1 MSVSPLSRSLRKS
14 LLPVNPFVFSYPLG
28 RGGWASTLFLFLLV
42 FHWVINW
49 KGVSMRKLL
58 KRFAAAASAVVIC
71 GVTCVTS
78 WFSVPVSAAGA
89 FGMLEWLEFQTLLQ
103 GIGIGGSN
111 DDFVKSVDNWTK
123 SIGGPEMPRED
134 YDGEWMTNYEYYNRL
149 GWDSIIG
156 FFDNLADSWTEDYS
170 SIPDVGTDVSG
181 GGYYPS
187 GISCSGG
194 VVRFSSS
201 FFSTHKGEHFPS
213 DSFPYL
219 SIACYK
225 TSFPGDYLYLFCI
238 SSNSNFTYYLVSN
251 FNNNISV
258 VNDAYSYLRVDY
270 ALNSGV
276 QSSNFLYSTS
286 NHPSDSSFS
295 SSVFCEVLDSL
306 GCQHFS
312 SFSDAYA
319 VIKSS
324 SDWSDKSSTGDSFI
338 GPVYTYPAAQE
349 LYKSTGTAAGIRLDV
364 QTQDGVPDVQAA
376 LDGAGVDT
384 VDDLVAGVAA
394 GTVPMSKVFADAK
407 VTPYVVADTATGA
420 VVTDLGVSATAT
432 GVKAVG
438 LTQELAV
445 PKDLTNA
452 VAYPIKGKTWDPDM
466 AKYNLPLFQ
475 YFPFCLPWDI
485 YQVLSAFAAEPVA
498 PSITIPLGKFFS
510 GKKSFDG
517 SAAAGITATVDL
529 GDDKFS
535 KWFVMLRALESAGIV
550 IGLVL
555 ISVKLIHGGR

>member
-1 MSVSPLSRSLRKS
+1 
-14 LLPVNPFVFSYPLG
+14 
-28 RGGWASTLFLFLLV
+28 
-42 FHWVINW
+42 
-49 KGVSMRKLL
+49 MRKLL
-58 KRFAAAASAVVIC
+58 KRFAAAASAVVIG

-149 GWDSIIG
+149 GWDSIVG

-170 SIPDVGTDVSG
+170 SISDVGSWVPDDFTYDGLETYNGFFKFSKPFAFKTKSYANSSNGVCANVGIYFTPSDDVPYVVLCAVNDDSIDPPYRVYQLIYSKYFKKFQSMTFTLDYMHLGTSG
-181 GGYYPS
+181 MAFPTSSLSVSSYLSPKLYYDSPCWS
-187 GISCSGG
+187 ASDMQ
-194 VVRFSSS
+194 S
-201 FFSTHKGEHFPS
+201 FFSAVGIDNSTRY
-213 DSFPYL
+213 DSIDDAVNYFNRQSTIDWQPGQTG
-219 SIACYK
+219 SG
-225 TSFPGDYLYLFCI
+225 SF
-238 SSNSNFTYYLVSN
+238 V
-251 FNNNISV
+251 
-258 VNDAYSYLRVDY
+258 
-270 ALNSGV
+270 
-276 QSSNFLYSTS
+276 
-286 NHPSDSSFS
+286 
-295 SSVFCEVLDSL
+295 
-306 GCQHFS
+306 
-312 SFSDAYA
+312 
-319 VIKSS
+319 
-324 SDWSDKSSTGDSFI
+324 
-338 GPVYTYPAAQE
+338 GPVYTYPAAQD
-349 LYKSTGTAAGIRLDV
+349 LYKSTGTAAGVRLDV
-364 QTQDGVPDVQAA
+364 QTEDGVPDIQAA

-420 VVTDLGVSATAT
+420 VVTDLGVSATAA

-445 PKDLTNA
+445 PKDLTTA
-452 VAYPIKGKTWDPDM
+452 ATYPIKGKTWDPEM
-466 AKYNLPLFQ
+466 SKYNLPLFQ

>member
-1 MSVSPLSRSLRKS
+1 
-14 LLPVNPFVFSYPLG
+14 
-28 RGGWASTLFLFLLV
+28 
-42 FHWVINW
+42 
-49 KGVSMRKLL
+49 MRKLL
-58 KRFAAAASAVVIC
+58 KRFAAAASAVVIG
-71 GVTCVTS
+71 GVSCVTT

-103 GIGIGGSN
+103 GIGVSGNNS
-111 DDFVKSVDNWTK
+111 DFADSVQTWIDG
-123 SIGGPEMPRED
+123 IGGPEMPRED
-134 YDGEWMTNYEYYNRL
+134 YDGKWMTNYEYYNRV
-149 GWDSIIG
+149 GWDEIIDW
-156 FFDNLADSWTEDYS
+156 FDGLFSGDNSYS
-170 SIPDVGTDVSG
+170 DVSDVGADVSG
-181 GGYYPS
+181 SFSFPNSSSIFSLDGAVLFSGSDSYSLDSEFFWYRPKSGVIASVFLISDGDNLPS
-187 GISCSGG
+187 IYIASSRSDRVSFSAGSGG
-194 VVRFSSS
+194 VLSWRFSNGSIS
-201 FFSTHKGEHFPS
+201 S
-213 DSFPYL
+213 DSAPVWSSDKFDQWGHVSSYSSYSDLL
-219 SIACYK
+219 SSVK
-225 TSFPGDYLYLFCI
+225 SFGVTHIFDSVSDAIKFLNSHTI
-238 SSNSNFTYYLVSN
+238 SDWQKLVFDSNS
-251 FNNNISV
+251 
-258 VNDAYSYLRVDY
+258 D
-270 ALNSGV
+270 
-276 QSSNFLYSTS
+276 
-286 NHPSDSSFS
+286 
-295 SSVFCEVLDSL
+295 
-306 GCQHFS
+306 
-312 SFSDAYA
+312 
-319 VIKSS
+319 
-324 SDWSDKSSTGDSFI
+324 FI

-364 QTQDGVPDVQAA
+364 QTEDGVPDIQAA
-376 LDGAGVDT
+376 LDGAGVKT

-445 PKDLTNA
+445 PKDLTTA
-452 VAYPIKGKTWDPDM
+452 ATYPIKGKTWDPEM
-466 AKYNLPLFQ
+466 SKYNLPLFQ

>member
-1 MSVSPLSRSLRKS
+1 
-14 LLPVNPFVFSYPLG
+14 
-28 RGGWASTLFLFLLV
+28 
-42 FHWVINW
+42 
-49 KGVSMRKLL
+49 MRKLL
-58 KRFAAAASAVVIC
+58 KRFAAAASAVVIG

-103 GIGIGGSN
+103 GIGVSGNNS
-111 DDFVKSVDNWTK
+111 DFADSVQTWIDG
-123 SIGGPEMPRED
+123 IGGPEMPREE
-134 YDGEWMTNYEYYNRL
+134 YDGKWMTNYEYYNRL
-149 GWDSIIG
+149 GWDSIIDWCDG
-156 FFDNLADSWTEDYS
+156 LFSGDNAYKDV
-170 SIPDVGTDVSG
+170 PDVGTDVSG
-181 GGYYPS
+181 GSYYPS
-187 GISCSGG
+187 GISCSDG

-219 SIACYK
+219 SISCYK

-238 SSNSNFTYYLVSN
+238 SSNNNFTYYLVSN

-295 SSVFCEVLDSL
+295 SSAFCEVLDSL

-312 SFSDAYA
+312 SFSDAYS

-324 SDWSDKSSTGDSFI
+324 SDWSDKSSTGGAFI
-338 GPVYTYPAAQE
+338 GPVYTYPAAQD

-364 QTQDGVPDVQAA
+364 QTEDGVPDIQAA

-394 GTVPMSKVFADAK
+394 GTVPMSKVFTDAK

-420 VVTDLGVSATAT
+420 VVTDLGVSATAA

-452 VAYPIKGKTWDPDM
+452 AAYPIKGKTWDPDM

-498 PSITIPLGKFFS
+498 PSFTVPVGKLFS
-510 GKKSFDG
+510 GKKTFDG
-517 SAAAGITATVDL
+517 SAAASVSATIDL

>member
-1 MSVSPLSRSLRKS
+1 
-14 LLPVNPFVFSYPLG
+14 
-28 RGGWASTLFLFLLV
+28 
-42 FHWVINW
+42 
-49 KGVSMRKLL
+49 MRKLL
-58 KRFAAAASAVVIC
+58 KRFAAAASAVVIG
-71 GVTCVTS
+71 GVTCVTT

-149 GWDSIIG
+149 GWDEIVNWFDGLFSGDNAYSDIADIG
-156 FFDNLADSWTEDYS
+156 SGVPCGSLSGWSASNFFKVASDFDFS
-170 SIPDVGTDVSG
+170 SPSG
-181 GGYYPS
+181 GCRFVFNVLNSDSGHEPIIVYY
-187 GISCSGG
+187 CKDG
-194 VVRFSSS
+194 VNYLGLFYYVNSRYIMAPGFYLPPNN
-201 FFSTHKGEHFPS
+201 FSTGCF
-213 DSFPYL
+213 
-219 SIACYK
+219 
-225 TSFPGDYLYLFCI
+225 
-238 SSNSNFTYYLVSN
+238 V
-251 FNNNISV
+251 
-258 VNDAYSYLRVDY
+258 
-270 ALNSGV
+270 
-276 QSSNFLYSTS
+276 
-286 NHPSDSSFS
+286 
-295 SSVFCEVLDSL
+295 DSL
-306 GCQHFS
+306 GKNAFTA
-312 SFSDAYA
+312 SDFGYSQSMFPSGRHNFGIDAFCL
-319 VIKSS
+319 
-324 SDWSDKSSTGDSFI
+324 WSDVVALSQYLGIYSESPVAYSDIVNLVNSDKLDWQPYKSDSFI
-338 GPVYTYPAAQE
+338 GPVYTYPAAQD

-364 QTQDGVPDVQAA
+364 QTEDGVPDIQAA
-376 LDGAGVDT
+376 LDGAGVKT

-394 GTVPMSKVFADAK
+394 GTVPMSKVFSDAK

-420 VVTDLGVSATAT
+420 VVTDLGVSATAA

-452 VAYPIKGKTWDPDM
+452 AAYTIEGKTWDPEM
-466 AKYNLPLFQ
+466 SKYNLPLFQ

>member
-1 MSVSPLSRSLRKS
+1 MGFHALFVSFSFSLGDK
-14 LLPVNPFVFSYPLG
+14 LE
-28 RGGWASTLFLFLLV
+28 RG
-42 FHWVINW
+42 
-49 KGVSMRKLL
+49 SMRKLL
-58 KRFAAAASAVVIC
+58 KRFAAAASAVVIG

-78 WFSVPVSAAGA
+78 WFSVPVSAAAGV
-89 FGMLEWLEFQTLLQ
+89 GWLEWLEFQTLLQ
-103 GIGIGGSN
+103 GIGVSGNNS
-111 DDFVKSVDNWTK
+111 DFADSVQTWIDG
-123 SIGGPEMPRED
+123 IGGPEMPREE
-134 YDGEWMTNYEYYNRL
+134 YDGKWMTNYEYYNRL
-149 GWDSIIG
+149 GWDSIIDW
-156 FFDNLADSWTEDYS
+156 FDGLFSGDNAYSDIADF
-170 SIPDVGTDVSG
+170 GTDVFG

-187 GISCSGG
+187 GISCSDG
-194 VVRFSSS
+194 VIRFSSD
-201 FFSTHKGEHFPS
+201 FFINHKGEHFPS

-219 SIACYK
+219 SISSYK
-225 TSFPGDYLYLFCI
+225 TFFSGDYLYLFCI
-238 SSNSNFTYYLVSN
+238 SSNDDFTYYLVSN
-251 FNNNISV
+251 FNNNISII
-258 VNDAYSYLRVDY
+258 NDAYSYLRFEY
-270 ALNSGV
+270 ALNSSI
-276 QSSNFLYSTS
+276 QSSGFLYSTS
-286 NHPSDSSFS
+286 SHPSSSSFS
-295 SSVFCEVLDSL
+295 SSDFCGILDSL

-312 SFSDAYA
+312 SFSDAFDT
-319 VIKSS
+319 IKSA
-324 SDWSDKSSTGDSFI
+324 SDWVDKSSTDDSFV
-338 GPVYTYPAAQE
+338 GPVYIYPAAQE

-364 QTQDGVPDVQAA
+364 QTEDGVPDVQAA

-420 VVTDLGVSATAT
+420 VLTDLGVSATAA

-452 VAYPIKGKTWDPDM
+452 VAYPIKGKTWDPEM
-466 AKYNLPLFQ
+466 SKYNLPLFQ

-498 PSITIPLGKFFS
+498 PSFTIPVGKLFS
-510 GKKSFDG
+510 GKKTFDG
-517 SAAAGITATVDL
+517 SAAASVSATIDL

>member
-1 MSVSPLSRSLRKS
+1 
-14 LLPVNPFVFSYPLG
+14 
-28 RGGWASTLFLFLLV
+28 
-42 FHWVINW
+42 
-49 KGVSMRKLL
+49 MRKLL
-58 KRFAAAASAVVIC
+58 KRFAAAASAVVIG
-71 GVTCVTS
+71 GVSCVTT
-78 WFSVPVSAAGA
+78 WFSVPVSAAAGV
-89 FGMLEWLEFQTLLQ
+89 GWLEWLEFQTLLQ
-103 GIGIGGSN
+103 GIGVSGNNS
-111 DDFVKSVDNWTK
+111 DFADSVDTWIDG
-123 SIGGPEMPRED
+123 IGGPEMPRED
-134 YDGEWMTNYEYYNRL
+134 YDGKWMTNYEYYNRL
-149 GWDSIIG
+149 GWDSIIDWCDG
-156 FFDNLADSWTEDYS
+156 LFSGDNSYKDV
-170 SIPDVGTDVSG
+170 PDVGTDVSG
-181 GGYYPS
+181 G
-187 GISCSGG
+187 
-194 VVRFSSS
+194 
-201 FFSTHKGEHFPS
+201 
-213 DSFPYL
+213 
-219 SIACYK
+219 
-225 TSFPGDYLYLFCI
+225 
-238 SSNSNFTYYLVSN
+238 
-251 FNNNISV
+251 
-258 VNDAYSYLRVDY
+258 
-270 ALNSGV
+270 
-276 QSSNFLYSTS
+276 
-286 NHPSDSSFS
+286 SSFS
-295 SSVFCEVLDSL
+295 VGSDGHSLSLDSIYSL
-306 GCQHFS
+306 SEKTLFPFGDYCFSYRPFVFGSSDTPISYQHALTSARKILVFLNDTIWICTVFANSDDFSAVNYTKVNGGYFGVYQYINGSTGSGTSSLPVGSYSSSKYLYRAKKLSAKQSEFFPYYMQGFSHFGLDVSFS
-312 SFSDAYA
+312 SE
-319 VIKSS
+319 SS
-324 SDWSDKSSTGDSFI
+324 LDSWFSSTYPSLTFSQKSDTFI

-364 QTQDGVPDVQAA
+364 QTEDGVPDIQAA
-376 LDGAGVDT
+376 LDGAGVKT

-420 VVTDLGVSATAT
+420 VVTDLGVSATAA

-452 VAYPIKGKTWDPDM
+452 AAYTIKGKTWDPEM
-466 AKYNLPLFQ
+466 SKYNLPLFQ